1 MNEPRRLALVGGTFD
16 PIHYGHLDAAEA
28 ARTALGL
35 RDVLLLPTNDPPHR
49 PSRPH
54 ASAYHR
60 FALTALAINDRPG
73 FCVTDLELSRVGRSY
88 TIDTLETLHA
98 QGWQASQLFFV
109 LGADAFAEIASW
121 HRFPEVLDA
130 AHFVVIAR
138 PGASIEDAAAR
149 TPALRNR
156 VQTPEALLRDAPGT
170 GIFLVEARTRDVSST
185 TVRARLAAGLSIDDL
200 VPPPVER
207 HILAHH
213 LYGAVDTLH
222 GKDEPRKSART

>member
-1 MNEPRRLALVGGTFD
+1 MSEPRRLALVGGTFD

-28 ARTALGL
+28 ARDALGL
-35 RDVLLLPTNDPPHR
+35 HDVLLLPTNDPPHR
-49 PSRPH
+49 PARPH

-88 TIDTLETLHA
+88 TIDTLEALHA
-98 QGWQASQLFFV
+98 QGWHASHLFFV

-121 HRFPEVLDA
+121 HRFPDVLDA

-138 PGASIEDAAAR
+138 PGTSIESALAR
-149 TPALRNR
+149 TPALRDR
-156 VQTPEALLRDAPGT
+156 LQTPEALLRDVPGT

-185 TVRARLAAGLSIDDL
+185 HVRARLSAGLPIHDL
-200 VPPPVER
+200 VPPAVER

-222 GKDEPRKSART
+222 GDDQPRKSART

>member
-35 RDVLLLPTNDPPHR
+35 HDVLLLPTNDPPHR
-49 PSRPH
+49 PTRPH

-73 FCVTDLELSRVGRSY
+73 FRVTDLELSRVGRSY
-88 TIDTLETLHA
+88 TFDTLEALHA
-98 QGWQASQLFFV
+98 QGWQPSQLFFV
-109 LGADAFAEIASW
+109 LGADAFAEVASW

-138 PGASIEDAAAR
+138 PGTSVERAVAR
-149 TPALRNR
+149 TPALRGR
-156 VQTPEALLRDAPGT
+156 VRTPEALLRDAPGT
-170 GIFLVEARTRDVSST
+170 GIFLVEERTRDVSST
-185 TVRARLAAGLSIDDL
+185 QIRARVAAGLPLQDL
-200 VPPPVER
+200 VPPAVER

-222 GKDEPRKSART
+222 GEDEPRNSAHR